1 MPTRPC
7 ARLDSSI
14 CGEQKHAYHYGVHSL
29 LTPMDPRLLNSVP
42 PLALT
47 GNRSR
52 SSSMYLKAVNTYG
65 SKAALE
71 ILSFLLHQLL
81 RG

>member
-1 MPTRPC
+1 
-7 ARLDSSI
+7 
-14 CGEQKHAYHYGVHSL
+14 
-29 LTPMDPRLLNSVP
+29 MDPRLLNSVP